1 VMYGA
6 LCYPCR
12 IYPFDSMANT
22 TKTTDIL
29 APTTR
34 MSPTTVKLWGT
45 YVRNIDLDWKT
56 LADFQ
61 GTDLSLSECLEVI
74 RRAPNLTTFTAESI
88 KDQDDPFLP
97 TPPSVILNESFE
109 YLAVERHSQGGMGR
123 PCAFFP
129 EAPAVLYPLSNSSP
143 EHWEFRSIFWMGSYD
158 VRSYRCHR

>member
-1 VMYGA
+1 
-6 LCYPCR
+6 
-12 IYPFDSMANT
+12 MANT

-34 MSPTTVKLWGT
+34 TSPTTVKLWGT

-109 YLAVERHSQGGMGR
+109 YLLVERHS
-123 PCAFFP
+123 
-129 EAPAVLYPLSNSSP
+129 
-143 EHWEFRSIFWMGSYD
+143 
-158 VRSYRCHR
+158 